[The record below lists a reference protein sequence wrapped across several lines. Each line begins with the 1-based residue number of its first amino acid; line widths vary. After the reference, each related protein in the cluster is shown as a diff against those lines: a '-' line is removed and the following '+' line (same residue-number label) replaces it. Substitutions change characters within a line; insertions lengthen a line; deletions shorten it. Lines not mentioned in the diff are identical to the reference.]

1 MFEKITK
8 IQLVI
13 LSVILG
19 LALIYSTVI
28 VSRNVSKN
36 EITVTGSAFELVE
49 SDSGKWD
56 FGVESSAPNKLQAYK
71 NLERDVEI
79 VKEFLVENGI
89 KQENI
94 EENGVSNWEKY
105 KRNSMGNITEEVAS
119 YVYSKAISVSSD
131 DVELIKKVYQKS
143 PSLIEKGVNIS
154 GGSPQ
159 YYYSKLAEKKLVLLE
174 EATLDAKKRAQGM
187 LKATHNRVGK
197 IRSVRM
203 GVFQITP
210 ADSNEVSD
218 WGINDSSTIKK
229 KITAVANVVFMVK

>member
-19 LALIYSTVI
+19 LALIYSTII

-36 EITVTGSAFELVE
+36 EITVTGSAYEFVD
-49 SDSGKWD
+49 SDSGKWV
-56 FGVESSAPNKLQAYK
+56 FSVESTSPVKLQAYK
-71 NLERDVEI
+71 NLERDVELTKTFLTEMGF
-79 VKEFLVENGI
+79 KEED
-89 KQENI
+89 I
-94 EENGVSNWEKY
+94 EETTTNNWERY
-105 KRNSMGNITEEVAS
+105 KTNSMGHMTQEVMS
-119 YVYSKAISVSSD
+119 YVYTKELSVSSD
-131 DVELIKKVYQKS
+131 DVELIKKAYQKS
-143 PSLIEKGVNIS
+143 PSLVEKGVNIS
-154 GGSPQ
+154 NSAPQ
-159 YYYSKLAEKKLVLLE
+159 YYYSKLAEKKVVLLE
-174 EATLDAKKRAQGM
+174 KATLDAKQRAQGM
-187 LKATHNRVGK
+187 LKATHNKVGK

-210 ADSNEVSD
+210 ATSNDVSD

>member
-19 LALIYSTVI
+19 LALIYSTII

-49 SDSGKWD
+49 SDSGKWS
-56 FGVESSAPNKLQAYK
+56 FTIETFSSSKLQAYK
-71 NLERDVEI
+71 NLERDAEI
-79 VKEFLVENGI
+79 VKKFLVGNGL
-89 KQENI
+89 KEENI
-94 EENGVSNWEKY
+94 EEGMISNWAKN
-105 KRNSMGNITEEVAS
+105 KINAMGNSTGEVLG
-119 YVYSKAISVSSD
+119 YFYTKEMSVTSD
-131 DVELIKKVYQKS
+131 DVELLKKVYQKS
-143 PSLIEKGVNIS
+143 PSLVEQGVNIS

-174 EATLDAKKRAQGM
+174 KATVDAKERAQGM
-187 LKATHNRVGK
+187 LKATNNRVGK